1 MSNMLKE
8 RCYTLSRERTQKS
21 VDTLRHYSYSSEN
34 TNELA
39 RISIA
44 SIQVI
49 ETLLNDE
56 NIADKVTDAFN
67 DAGLNE
73 KADYI
78 RRENP

>member
-1 MSNMLKE
+1 MSH
-8 RCYTLSRERTQKS
+8 ERTQKS

-49 ETLLNDE
+49 EALLNDE
-56 NIADKVTDAFN
+56 DIADKVIDAFE
-67 DAGLNE
+67 DAGLDK